1 MWPAL
6 PASPACV
13 PTPRL
18 PRAPHIGLGLGQ
30 GRGYRAKARAA
41 DRANT
46 NPNPNPNSSSSPSS
60 NPNQGERR
68 VLRLPSG
75 DPFALTWLAALLGL
89 ALSAHITTLASS
101 PAASSVPRYSSP
113 IVLAQIAGTAAV
125 RSGPSA
131 YPAPAP
137 RLPRAYPPRG
147 CGVGAWGMLALSLAF
162 TLALAL
168 ALTHAGVVSRFS
180 CGVGAL
186 PKAPTPRVSASARAR
201 SPTLYPDHINLPPGP
216 CSRLANANA
225 RLQGR
230 TGELSLAGSPSLS
243 PAPLAPRP

>member
-1 MWPAL
+1 MAAGRRPFPVAGGAARSRALGTHHHACLEPRCLLGAPLLVTDRPSSDCRHCCRQERPQRLPRACPA
-6 PASPACV
+6 

-18 PRAPHIGLGLGQ
+18 
-30 GRGYRAKARAA
+30 
-41 DRANT
+41 
-46 NPNPNPNSSSSPSS
+46 
-60 NPNQGERR
+60 
-68 VLRLPSG
+68 
-75 DPFALTWLAALLGL
+75 
-89 ALSAHITTLASS
+89 
-101 PAASSVPRYSSP
+101 
-113 IVLAQIAGTAAV
+113 
-125 RSGPSA
+125 
-131 YPAPAP
+131 
-137 RLPRAYPPRG
+137 YPPRG
-147 CGVGAWGMLALSLAF
+147 CGVSAWGMLALSLAF

>member
-1 MWPAL
+1 M
-6 PASPACV
+6 
-13 PTPRL
+13 
-18 PRAPHIGLGLGQ
+18 
-30 GRGYRAKARAA
+30 
-41 DRANT
+41 
-46 NPNPNPNSSSSPSS
+46 
-60 NPNQGERR
+60 
-68 VLRLPSG
+68 LRLPSG

-113 IVLAQIAGTAAV
+113 IVLAQLAGTVAV

-168 ALTHAGVVSRFS
+168 ALTHAGDS
-180 CGVGAL
+180 GVAL
-186 PKAPTPRVSASARAR
+186 LLRGR
-201 SPTLYPDHINLPPGP
+201 
-216 CSRLANANA
+216 RLA
-225 RLQGR
+225 QGAYP
-230 TGELSLAGSPSLS
+230 AGLSLS
-243 PAPLAPRP
+243 PSP